1 MNKMTKT
8 LMSALCVAA
17 VCGGA
22 TALGACGDGNGTE
35 ELVITGSTSVEPL
48 MKKLAAV
55 YEENHAGVE
64 INIGVGGSSVGV
76 SDAKNGK
83 NDFGMAS
90 RELKTEEKADGMVS
104 LKIADDG
111 LAMIVNK
118 NCTVDSVTQAEV
130 KALYE
135 NGTAIQDV
143 LRGALSREDGSGT
156 RDAFEEIIG
165 IKSLYKGT
173 GFEDGLSATGTVIA
187 NIQGNTEGNQM
198 GYISLGSLNDSVK
211 ALKYNGVAATVA
223 NVTNKTYTLAR
234 PFNIVYK
241 QGGLSELAK
250 SFIDF
255 IVSAEGQAIVTANH
269 YIAVAES

>member
-1 MNKMTKT
+1 MKKPAKILT
-8 LMSALCVAA
+8 SALCAA
-17 VCGGA
+17 AICA
-22 TALGACGDGNGTE
+22 SFAALGGCGETDKK

-48 MKKLAAV
+48 MKKLAAA
-55 YEENHAGVE
+55 YEEKHSDVE
-64 INIGVGGSSVGV
+64 INIGLGGSSVGV
-76 SDAKNGK
+76 SDAKSGK
-83 NDFGMAS
+83 SDFGMAS
-90 RELKTEEKADGMVS
+90 RELKQEERADGITS

-135 NGTAIQDV
+135 SGTAIQDTV
-143 LRGALSREDGSGT
+143 RGALSREDGSGT

-165 IKSLYKGT
+165 IESLYKGM

-187 NIQGNTEGNQM
+187 SIQGNSEGNQM
-198 GYISLGSLNDSVK
+198 GYISLGSLSDSVK
-211 ALKYNGVAATVA
+211 ALKYNGVEATVA

-241 QGGLSELAK
+241 QSGLSELAQD
-250 SFIDF
+250 FVDF
-255 IVSAEGQAIVTANH
+255 ILSSEGQAIVTANH
-269 YIAVAES
+269 YIAVA